1 MKCSPQAQTKAFK
14 YQLHQYTDNMN
25 KHSLLILIIVILL
38 NNSVFASV
46 PPSPDQEKRADEQV
60 TLCES
65 TGGIAK
71 KEYVGGYDPQT
82 GIDMA
87 GGIVVDCDC
96 PSGFSWS
103 ATEGCT
109 KTETST
115 ENQDNTL
122 KTEPVSVQKQDNAVF
137 YLGIGALI
145 VFIFA
150 IIFWKV

>member
-71 KEYVGGYDPQT
+71 KEYVGSYDPQT

-96 PSGFSWS
+96 PDGFAWTT
-103 ATEGCT
+103 TEGCI
-109 KTETST
+109 KTEDNTIKTQPVSVQ
-115 ENQDNTL
+115 NQDNTI
-122 KTEPVSVQKQDNAVF
+122 F

-150 IIFWKV
+150 LIFWKVRKK